1 MWYRNDT
8 DVSMSNY
15 GCRICS
21 KFKHLVHML
30 DCDLSVM
37 ASEDGT
43 LLKTLPLNRNMIQRH
58 EKSKCHQRIL
68 ERVKKLRL
76 DNFLKDLEAQIT
88 TLAKNPMLANTI
100 PVFNAAFTGAKIHS
114 SGASHEKIVNLMENV
129 GLKIKDHCKSEFAFR
144 NIIISIADTM
154 KKKMIKSMKDDNA
167 PATLIMDTSDDF
179 GKSKQL
185 TILVETMEKGSPIG
199 KSKNFISIKNIYTNI
214 FHFF

>member
-43 LLKTLPLNRNMIQRH
+43 LLKTFSQNRDMIQRH

-68 ERVKKLRL
+68 EKVKK
-76 DNFLKDLEAQIT
+76 T
-88 TLAKNPMLANTI
+88 
-100 PVFNAAFTGAKIHS
+100 
-114 SGASHEKIVNLMENV
+114 
-129 GLKIKDHCKSEFAFR
+129 
-144 NIIISIADTM
+144 SIGQF
-154 KKKMIKSMKDDNA
+154 S
-167 PATLIMDTSDDF
+167 
-179 GKSKQL
+179 
-185 TILVETMEKGSPIG
+185 
-199 KSKNFISIKNIYTNI
+199 
-214 FHFF
+214 